1 MGATICRRDAL
12 VVFERAEDA
21 AIVLSELAEFD
32 LGGRTVRVVRVGG
45 GGSSSGGVAAPA
57 AGSHSAFAPVAAPQ
71 SPPPTAVASE
81 PSTPSESGVAL
92 RPDRSTSNGFH
103 YSDHGGEDTSSTS
116 STSSEPAEPPPPLP
130 AKAVAG
136 AVAPAA
142 VSAAPV
148 PYDRYAS
155 NYGATFSGVD
165 GPADDATRNGGDA
178 LAPAK
183 KYGVWVGYF
192 PEGRMIDRRA
202 VMQIFSTLGQV
213 HSVVVPKDPVTG
225 RYGCLPPGG
234 LAVRAEGHSTS
245 IGRLFYR
252 SR

>member
-1 MGATICRRDAL
+1 MGATVRRRDAL

-45 GGSSSGGVAAPA
+45 GAAAPA
-57 AGSHSAFAPVAAPQ
+57 AGSQPASAPVTASQ

-81 PSTPSESGVAL
+81 PSTPSDSGVAA
-92 RPDRSTSNGFH
+92 RPDRSTSSGFH
-103 YSDHGGEDTSSTS
+103 YSDHGGEDAS
-116 STSSEPAEPPPPLP
+116 STSSEPAELP
-130 AKAVAG
+130 APAPAPAPAAAG
-136 AVAPAA
+136 VVAPAA
-142 VSAAPV
+142 AGAAAI

-165 GPADDATRNGGDA
+165 GAADDATRSGGDA
-178 LAPAK
+178 LAPVK

-202 VMQIFSTLGQV
+202 VMQLFSTLGQV

-225 RYGCLPPGG
+225 RYGRLPPGR
-234 LAVRAEGHSTS
+234 LAVRAPAPLIRGWSMRACLS
-245 IGRLFYR
+245 ARDPP
-252 SR
+252 